1 MLQLRTAVRKVEA
14 AGGNCLVQLEVGVRN
29 GCAIAAADINAVL
42 VIEGNVRQKGNVKN
56 AFLCSLFFVLVWE
69 SLTIKR
75 MLAT

>member
-1 MLQLRTAVRKVEA
+1 MVK
-14 AGGNCLVQLEVGVRN
+14 LEVGVRN

-56 AFLCSLFFVLVWE
+56 AFLCSLFFVLVYE